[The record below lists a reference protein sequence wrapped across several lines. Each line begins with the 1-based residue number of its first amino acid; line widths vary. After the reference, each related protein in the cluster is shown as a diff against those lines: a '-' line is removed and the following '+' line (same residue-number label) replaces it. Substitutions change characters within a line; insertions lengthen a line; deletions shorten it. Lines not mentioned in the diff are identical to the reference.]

1 MTTTTYVDANLHHDQ
16 VTGRAVTVCH
26 ILYLPLLLTGIPK
39 DKLQL
44 KLQLLN
50 PNLLQPGLL
59 WTKSLL
65 SGTPSCILEFQSD
78 HKAICL
84 VTINLW
90 LIVLVLPPLP
100 YPRNQLWLP
109 LIEYEKPLLQDTS
122 VQLAGWII
130 QSCRHSEQT
139 LGICKHLA
147 SPETSAFL
155 EGRYKSA
162 HCQDKWG

>member
-1 MTTTTYVDANLHHDQ
+1 MSHLVFA
-16 VTGRAVTVCH
+16 
-26 ILYLPLLLTGIPK
+26 
-39 DKLQL
+39 
-44 KLQLLN
+44 
-50 PNLLQPGLL
+50 
-59 WTKSLL
+59 
-65 SGTPSCILEFQSD
+65 TPSHWHTKRQATVETATFESEFVAARIAMDQIIALRYTLCILEFQSD

-90 LIVLVLPPLP
+90 LIVLVFPPLP

-109 LIEYEKPLLQDTS
+109 LIESEKPLLQDIS

-155 EGRYKSA
+155 EGRYNSA